1 MKARANDTFRV
12 AQIDHV
18 EMFVPDR
25 HEAADWYGR
34 VLGPEIVRGFEHW
47 AEDPQGPLMISSDD
61 ASTKLALF
69 EGEPQGSRQT
79 SGFHLVAFRVD
90 AAGFVRFLE
99 RLADLNLLDHRGR
112 VVTPRLVVDHDRAFS
127 IYFCD
132 PYGHRLEVT
141 TYDHDETRRA
151 LEGTAGLE

>member
-1 MKARANDTFRV
+1 MKARSNDTFHV
-12 AQIDHV
+12 SQIDHV

-34 VLGPEIVRGFEHW
+34 VLGLRIVPGFEHW
-47 AEDPQGPLMISSDD
+47 AADRRGPLMISSDNG
-61 ASTKLALF
+61 STKLALF
-69 EGEPQGSRQT
+69 EGLPQGSRQP
-79 SGFHLVAFRVD
+79 SGFQLVAFRVD

-99 RLADLNLLDHRGR
+99 LLPDLKLLDHRGR
-112 VVTPRLVVDHDRAFS
+112 VVTSRLAVDHDRAFS

-141 TYDHDETRRA
+141 TYDHQETKRA
-151 LEGTAGLE
+151 LESTTGLE

>member
-1 MKARANDTFRV
+1 MKARSDDSFRV
-12 AQIDHV
+12 SQIDHV

-25 HEAADWYGR
+25 HEAADWYER
-34 VLGPEIVRGFEHW
+34 VLGLEIVRGFEHW
-47 AEDPQGPLMISSDD
+47 AEDPRGPLMISSDN

-69 EGEPQGSRQT
+69 EGVPQGSRET

-90 AAGFVRFLE
+90 AAGFVCFLE
-99 RLADLNLLDHRGR
+99 RLADLNLVDHRGQ
-112 VVTPRLVVDHDRAFS
+112 VVTPRLAVDHDRAFS

-141 TYDHDETRRA
+141 TYDHQETKRA
-151 LEGTAGLE
+151 LESTTGLE